1 MRAPRISSK
10 LPDRALPCG
19 LSMLFTLFFATPC
32 LSFDLQGHR
41 GARGL
46 MPENT
51 LPAFRKALALG
62 VSTIETDLAVTRDG
76 ILVLSHNPALNPD
89 ITRGPD
95 GQWLVNRGPAI
106 FTLTLDELESYDIGR
121 INPAT
126 AYARQFNSQTPI
138 DGTRFPTLDE
148 LFDLVR
154 AADRSPRLNIEI
166 KTSPLRPQD
175 TPDPEPFA
183 QLVVAS
189 VRASGLADRVTVQ
202 SFDWRALMI
211 TKQLDP
217 TVVTSCLTSQ
227 SLSMD
232 TVSSSGGV
240 VSPWLAGLDPRR
252 YSYSVPRLAK
262 AADCRIWSPD
272 FKDLTA
278 ENVAEAHALGLKVLP
293 WTVDSISDIQRV
305 IALHADGLITDY
317 PDRALPVIRS
327 SGLTVQ

>member
-1 MRAPRISSK
+1 MRGPRISSR
-10 LPDRALPCG
+10 LPDRALSCG
-19 LSMLFTLFFATPC
+19 LSLLFALLLASPS
-32 LSFDLQGHR
+32 LPFDLQGHR

-62 VSTIETDLAVTRDG
+62 VSTIETDLAVTRDRV
-76 ILVLSHNPALNPD
+76 LVLSHNPALNPD

-106 FTLTLDELESYDIGR
+106 FTLTLDELERYDIGR

-126 AYARQFNSQTPI
+126 AYARQFNSQTPV

-154 AADRSPRLNIEI
+154 AADGSPRLNIEI

-175 TPDPEPFA
+175 APDPEAFA
-183 QLVVAS
+183 RLVVAS

-211 TKQLDP
+211 TKQLHP
-217 TVVTSCLTSQ
+217 AVVTSCLSSQ
-227 SLSMD
+227 SISMD
-232 TVSSSGGV
+232 TVSSSGGAA
-240 VSPWLAGLDPRR
+240 SPWLGGLDPQH
-252 YSYSVPRLAK
+252 YGYSVPRLAK
-262 AADCRIWSPD
+262 AANCGIWSPD
-272 FKDLTA
+272 FNNLTT
-278 ENVAEAHALGLKVLP
+278 ENVAEAHALGLEVLP
-293 WTVDSISDIQRV
+293 WTVDSISDMQRV